1 MEHTTKMTLV
11 PTDEANLNQ
20 LTELDTELSNILKN
34 REISQDDK
42 IKLYNNVLGKYM
54 KFEDK
59 VYPEEKQMKIK
70 NIKVVHKRAKQN
82 PLMRNDKQ
90 IKIRSPNLGNKNVK
104 LKKHV
109 GKPILM
115 YTGSDNPTKN
125 QLKWTKYF

>member
-54 KFEDK
+54 KFEEK
-59 VYPEEKQMKIK
+59 VYPEEKQTKIE

-115 YTGSDNPTKN
+115 YTGSDSPTKN